1 MTQGITV
8 EINELIALKRF
19 ADLVHYRPENKALRS
34 GNHLSRLRGR
44 GMAFSEVRH
53 YQAGD
58 EMRHM
63 EWRVTARTGR
73 PHIKMYQEERE
84 RPVLI
89 LTDFN
94 ASMYFGTRCAFK
106 SVVAARLAALIAWTV
121 INNGDRVGGVF
132 YSREMRKEFTP
143 ESREQAVLPLLASL
157 SRFTQ
162 QRPWTNQSGTSI
174 PLHDAL
180 LRLRRVLKPGSM
192 VVLIS
197 DFYQMTEACESH
209 LASLCAHNDVLAYH
223 ICDPLELSPPP
234 PSLYALSNGQ
244 QTTILDTT
252 NKKIAKNY
260 QAWSDEQQS
269 AIKTRFKRLTIPCH
283 QVLTSQDLAL
293 LVRQTFPGRSYG

>member
-1 MTQGITV
+1 MTQGLTV

-19 ADLVHYRPENKALRS
+19 ADSVHYRPENKAVRS

-58 EMRHM
+58 EIRHM

-73 PHIKMYQEERE
+73 PHIKVYQEERE
-84 RPVLI
+84 RPVVI

-121 INNGDRVGGVF
+121 IKHGDRVGGLF
-132 YSREMRKEFTP
+132 YSPEMHQEFIP
-143 ESREQAVLPLLASL
+143 KSREQAVLPLLASL
-157 SRFTQ
+157 SHFTQ
-162 QRPWTNQSGTSI
+162 QKPWTNQSATSV

-180 LRLRRVLKPGSM
+180 LRLRRVIKPGSM
-192 VVLIS
+192 IVLIS
-197 DFYQMTEACESH
+197 DFYQMTQACESH
-209 LASLCAHNDVLAYH
+209 LRSLRAHNDVLAYH

-244 QTTILDTT
+244 QTCILDTT
-252 NKKIAKNY
+252 DKKIAKEY
-260 QAWSDEQQS
+260 QDWSNEQQLR
-269 AIKTRFKRLTIPCH
+269 IKTRLKRLTIPCH
-283 QVLTSQDLAL
+283 QDLSL